1 MGRRLADRGEG
12 SGHKKGRRRSMSFAM
27 LGSGRRHDGAS
38 LGIRTNQGGL
48 VPGGGQHGGKV
59 QGQAGFPAVAFL
71 IQGCQDDHYFP
82 LNIFPSIRPVTLPAP
97 QAPNNC
103 PGAFVNSGNITQE
116 PGQGVKK
123 TSDAAARHDGAP
135 GWGAPR
141 RGVCS
146 ERPPVMGYSP
156 PSGKYFFA
164 SFAFA
169 GPVERNHSRACSGVN
184 SCGSAPGSIGVSK
197 LQFPEL
203 VCQST

>member
-12 SGHKKGRRRSMSFAM
+12 SGHKKGRRRSISFAM

-97 QAPNNC
+97 RRSRRLTIAL
-103 PGAFVNSGNITQE
+103 E
-116 PGQGVKK
+116 P
-123 TSDAAARHDGAP
+123 
-135 GWGAPR
+135 
-141 RGVCS
+141 
-146 ERPPVMGYSP
+146 
-156 PSGKYFFA
+156 
-164 SFAFA
+164 
-169 GPVERNHSRACSGVN
+169 
-184 SCGSAPGSIGVSK
+184 
-197 LQFPEL
+197 L
-203 VCQST
+203 